1 MMQGTKKYLQAANK
15 TKVKP
20 VIQKVP
26 QHFSQQVQPNGT
38 LQKYLLELS
47 KNYLHK
53 KWPQEV
59 SKKIYVSEKTD
70 CIRKPVRE

>member
-1 MMQGTKKYLQAANK
+1 MQGTKKYAQAANK
-15 TKVKP
+15 RRRKKE

-38 LQKYLLELS
+38 VQKYILELS

-53 KWPQEV
+53 KCPQEIPQKNV
-59 SKKIYVSEKTD
+59 SQKRLIV
-70 CIRKPVRE
+70 